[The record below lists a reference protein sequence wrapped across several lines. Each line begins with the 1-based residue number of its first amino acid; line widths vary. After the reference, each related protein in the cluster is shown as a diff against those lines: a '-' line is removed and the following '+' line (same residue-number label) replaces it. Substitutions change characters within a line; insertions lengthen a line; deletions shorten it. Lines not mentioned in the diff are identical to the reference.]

1 MDSERREIQENEIIL
16 LISKYLSVRVS
27 LECSWIG
34 KRLYQNRKGVSER
47 KRIARYWLWRSRG
60 MKWTPPKMHYVKD
73 LKTILN
79 EYIQLKSKSLA
90 QEELSHTVSLSMGPE
105 IEKTFKHLEVNSNA
119 LCDVGS
125 PIRLRCVSSN
135 DWESSGKDQREL
147 RTGPAVCSAGTP
159 THRLAGQCS
168 GWSLS
173 FRLGVYQWTW
183 PAHGA
188 VSSTVPNTPRASAM
202 WFLTSRAFYQTSSTT
217 RSTRTKS

>member
-16 LISKYLSVRVS
+16 LIPKYLSVRVS

-60 MKWTPPKMHYVKD
+60 MKWTLPKMHYVKD

-147 RTGPAVCSAGTP
+147 RTGPAVCSTGTP
-159 THRLAGQCS
+159 TRRLAGQCS
-168 GWSLS
+168 VDPFPSD
-173 FRLGVYQWTW
+173 
-183 PAHGA
+183 
-188 VSSTVPNTPRASAM
+188 
-202 WFLTSRAFYQTSSTT
+202 
-217 RSTRTKS
+217 

>member
-47 KRIARYWLWRSRG
+47 KRIAQYWLWRSRG
-60 MKWTPPKMHYVKD
+60 MKWTLLKMHYVKD

-159 THRLAGQCS
+159 TRRLAGQCS
-168 GWSLS
+168 VDPFPSD
-173 FRLGVYQWTW
+173 
-183 PAHGA
+183 
-188 VSSTVPNTPRASAM
+188 
-202 WFLTSRAFYQTSSTT
+202 
-217 RSTRTKS
+217 